1 MRGGG
6 VDGVDHHLA
15 RGRGGDGG
23 VVDGGQDGG
32 HHPGSLQSVELD
44 QEEDEEKAHAK
55 HLKRIKYIFP
65 IQFKRKYMQISK
77 HPNYPCDGV
86 AGDVEISRS

>member
-44 QEEDEEKAHAK
+44 QEEDEEKAHAN
-55 HLKRIKYIFP
+55 HLGKADVHNRSIALKTGVVITDD
-65 IQFKRKYMQISK
+65 RR
-77 HPNYPCDGV
+77 CDDPGE
-86 AGDVEISRS
+86 GWF